1 MSSMM
6 YQYLVG
12 LTTVANIVDVT
23 CQVIWEQL
31 CPLVLWANIDEHE
44 WNSIAEDFNNLWD
57 FPHCIGAID
66 GKHVTIQ
73 VHYIFIFN

>member
-12 LTTVANIVDVT
+12 LTTVANIVDAT
-23 CQVIWEQL
+23 CQVIWEHL
-31 CPLVLWANIDEHE
+31 CLLVLSANIDKHE

-66 GKHVTIQ
+66 GKHVTI
-73 VHYIFIFN
+73 